1 MNAKIAL
8 TKLEFMILIE
18 HKFREKQA
26 IIKNLV
32 KKKQHTV
39 CKQNKVLLS
48 FSIIIM
54 QVLFVTGNVSLGE
67 KMDEFAYQHKKH
79 VNIWA
84 TI

>member
-1 MNAKIAL
+1 MHNYGYLYPLHYNVRKCYDLMNAKIAL

-26 IIKNLV
+26 IIRNLV
-32 KKKQHTV
+32 KKKHTV

-54 QVLFVTGNVSLGE
+54 QVLVC
-67 KMDEFAYQHKKH
+67 DR
-79 VNIWA
+79 
-84 TI
+84 